1 MLYTSAEAAKL
12 LKEKKEAYD
21 AILAKENLASTF
33 DASIGE
39 AVEDARPAFAYSET
53 QKELRKL
60 EADIRIIKHAIN
72 CFNLNH
78 EVPGFQMTVD
88 QMLVYIPQLT
98 EMKKKYDK
106 MRRRLPKQRKRND
119 GYLRSSNLVEYT
131 YTNYPIED
139 AEKDYQE
146 AAATL
151 SKAQTAMDA
160 LNSSER
166 FEISI
171 GQ

>member
-21 AILAKENLASTF
+21 VILAKENLASTF

-60 EADIRIIKHAIN
+60 ESDIRTIKHAIN
-72 CFNLNH
+72 CFNLSH

-88 QMLVYIPQLT
+88 QMLIFIPQLT

-131 YTNYPIED
+131 YANYSIED

-146 AAATL
+146 TAAML
-151 SKAQTAMDA
+151 SKAQTALDA

>member
-1 MLYTSAEAAKL
+1 MLFTSAEAAKL
-12 LKEKKEAYD
+12 LKEKKEAYE

-33 DASIGE
+33 DAYIGE
-39 AVEDARPAFAYSET
+39 AVEDARPAFAYSKT
-53 QKELRKL
+53 QEDLRKL
-60 EADIRIIKHAIN
+60 EADIRTIKHAIN
-72 CFNLNH
+72 CFNLSH

-88 QMLVYIPQLT
+88 QMLIYIPQLT

-131 YTNYPIED
+131 YINYPIED
-139 AEKDYQE
+139 AEKDFQKTAE
-146 AAATL
+146 TL
-151 SKAQTAMDA
+151 SKAQTALDA

-166 FEISI
+166 FEINI
-171 GQ
+171 

>member
-1 MLYTSAEAAKL
+1 MLFTSAEAAKL
-12 LKEKKEAYD
+12 LKEKKEAYE

-53 QKELRKL
+53 QEDLRKL
-60 EADIRIIKHAIN
+60 EADIRTIKHAIN
-72 CFNLNH
+72 CFNLSH

-88 QMLVYIPQLT
+88 QMLIYIPQLT

-139 AEKDYQE
+139 AEKDFQKTAE
-146 AAATL
+146 TL
-151 SKAQTAMDA
+151 SKAQTALDA

-166 FEISI
+166 FEINI
-171 GQ
+171 